1 MSLNSSKTAC
11 DGVIISIFGKKLKEG
26 RWHEEAI
33 SFRSD
38 DDAGWLCLG

>member
-1 MSLNSSKTAC
+1 MGLNRFKTAW
-11 DGVIISIFGKKLKEG
+11 DRVRLSIFGKKLKEG
-26 RWHEEAI
+26 CRHEETI